1 MLSDDETMVVQ
12 RAYMRYREAYNGP
25 FARTTVCGVLLRLRP
40 LGHGGGA
47 APVSGAHQ
55 AAHA

>member
-25 FARTTVCGVLLRLRP
+25 LPGMWGVWCAKAVLTGP
-40 LGHGGGA
+40 
-47 APVSGAHQ
+47 
-55 AAHA
+55 

>member
-25 FARTTVCGVLLRLRP
+25 LPELRC
-40 LGHGGGA
+40 
-47 APVSGAHQ
+47 VVYC
-55 AAHA
+55 